1 MRLTAHE
8 TRSASFYR
16 RCAMN
21 RYLVIKCG
29 GSVFDKLTPA
39 FFESIQKI
47 REEGEWMPVIV
58 HGGGPAI
65 SQMLE
70 KLSIPT
76 VFHQGLRVTTQE
88 VLDVAEMVLSGTMN
102 KKMVSNICTAG
113 GRAVGLS
120 GIDAR
125 LFTAEP
131 IALKKLGYVGEIVS
145 VETTVITCLCEQGF
159 IPVISPVSMDTEGQ
173 HYNIN
178 ADQAAAAIAGAL
190 NGRLCFVSDV
200 PGILIKHNGKMKRLK
215 QVSDREITRLIETKK
230 ISGGMIPKVT
240 AAVAS
245 LKQHVPEVVIVNGM
259 KPECLIDYTKGVQV
273 GTKIFLEEEALHA

>member
-1 MRLTAHE
+1 MD
-8 TRSASFYR
+8 
-16 RCAMN
+16 
-21 RYLVIKCG
+21 RYLIIKCG

-39 FFESIQKI
+39 FFKSIRKI
-47 REEGEWMPVIV
+47 KEDGMWSPVIV

-65 SQMLE
+65 SQML
-70 KLSIPT
+70 KRLSIAT
-76 VFHQGLRVTTQE
+76 AFHQGLRVTTQE

-102 KKMVSNICTAG
+102 KKMVSNLCAAG

-131 IALKKLGYVGEIVS
+131 IDLEQLGYVGRIVS
-145 VETTVITCLCEQGF
+145 VEPSVITCLCGQGF
-159 IPVISPVSMDTEGQ
+159 IPVISPVSMDSKGQ

-178 ADQAAAAIAGAL
+178 ADQAASAIAGAL

-200 PGILIKHNGKMKRLK
+200 PGILIEQDGKLKRLE
-215 QVSDREITRLIETKK
+215 QVSDRQIARLIAAKK

-240 AAVAS
+240 AAVAG
-245 LKQHVPEVVIVNGM
+245 LKQHVPEVVIINGM
-259 KPECLIDYTKGVQV
+259 KPECLIDYTKGARV

>member
-1 MRLTAHE
+1 
-8 TRSASFYR
+8 
-16 RCAMN
+16 MN
-21 RYLVIKCG
+21 RYLIIKCG

-47 REEGEWMPVIV
+47 RAEGKWLPVII

-65 SQMLE
+65 SQMLN

-102 KKMVSNICTAG
+102 KKLVSNICAAG
-113 GRAVGLS
+113 GKAVGLS
-120 GIDAR
+120 GIDAH

-131 IALKKLGYVGEIVS
+131 IALEELGFVGKIVS
-145 VETTVITCLCEQGF
+145 VEPKVVTCLCGQGF
-159 IPVISPVSMDTEGQ
+159 IPVISPVSTDSEGQ

-200 PGILIKHNGKMKRLK
+200 PGILVKMDGEMKRLE
-215 QVSDREITRLIETKK
+215 QVSDREIAKLIETKK
-230 ISGGMIPKVT
+230 ISGGMIPKVM

-259 KPECLIDYTKGVQV
+259 KPECLIDYTKGARV